1 MNVIIVAKFLRA
13 PRNFSLRDP
22 KVVAVIAIF
31 VLSILALGAGM
42 HMLLSDT
49 DDAAKARLAEMQE
62 RLDAQRQ
69 ALAEL
74 RASSE
79 RDLNA
84 LAARLGEL
92 QAQANRLNALGERL
106 TRIGQIADGEFDF
119 LDVPGIGGAEPITPQ
134 SPLDVFQRIDELAD
148 QFEKSGEQLSV
159 LESLLADRAV
169 DVEATPAGMPVD
181 SGYMS
186 SHFGYRTDPI
196 TGGKQFHRGL
206 DFSGNPGDPVKVV
219 ADGVVIFA
227 GRDAGY
233 GNVVDVDHGNGLM
246 TRYAHNR
253 QLLVRI
259 GERVRAG
266 QQIAAMGA
274 TGRATGTHL
283 HFEVWRDGRPVNP
296 RQFLSIGRR

>member
-13 PRNFSLRDP
+13 PRNFSLRDS

-49 DDAAKARLAEMQE
+49 DDAVKAHLAEMQE

-119 LDVPGIGGAEPITPQ
+119 LEVPGIGGAEPITPQ

-148 QFEKSGEQLSV
+148 RFEKSGEQLSV

-206 DFSGNPGDPVKVV
+206 DFSGNAGDPVKVV

-233 GNVVDVDHGNGLM
+233 GNVIDVDHGNGLM